1 MSAHPET
8 IWGVTPDD
16 AVLRNLLDMKE
27 FENLFQA
34 KARVTALDASP
45 VSSETDLRRR
55 GTRTMEIS
63 LLDPKKAYNIGIIIS
78 RMRMPFS
85 EIRQCLL
92 SMDERRPT
100 NDELKALLTVVP
112 TADEVCHRGPAHDG
126 RASAAER

>member
-27 FENLFQA
+27 FENVFQA

-92 SMDERRPT
+92 SMD
-100 NDELKALLTVVP
+100 
-112 TADEVCHRGPAHDG
+112 
-126 RASAAER
+126 